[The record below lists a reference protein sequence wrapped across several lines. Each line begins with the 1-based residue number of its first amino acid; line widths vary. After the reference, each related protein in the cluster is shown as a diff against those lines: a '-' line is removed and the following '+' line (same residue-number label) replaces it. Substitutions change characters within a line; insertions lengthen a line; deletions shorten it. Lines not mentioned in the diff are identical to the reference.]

1 LLSQP
6 NKAVHR
12 GECAR
17 IRIHVQQAAAL
28 EHTLPDITAPMLA
41 EDASVWFSAF
51 RFGWGYC
58 AFELPA
64 EVVCKELG
72 AAQATASQ
80 LLMAFELGKRR
91 IVEAAALQ
99 IRVESGERI
108 QLSAADIQKV
118 RAKVAL
124 A

>member
-1 LLSQP
+1 
-6 NKAVHR
+6 
-12 GECAR
+12 
-17 IRIHVQQAAAL
+17 L

-41 EDASVWFSAF
+41 PDASVWFSAF

-64 EVVCKELG
+64 DVVCNELG
-72 AAQATASQ
+72 AAQPTASQ

-91 IVEAAALQ
+91 IVEAASQ
-99 IRVESGERI
+99 TRVESGERI

>member
-1 LLSQP
+1 LPSQP
-6 NKAVHR
+6 NKAAHR

-17 IRIHVQQAAAL
+17 IRNHVQQAAAL

-41 EDASVWFSAF
+41 DDASVWFSAF

-64 EVVCKELG
+64 DVVCKELG
-72 AAQATASQ
+72 AAQATAPQ

-91 IVEAAALQ
+91 IVEAALQ
-99 IRVESGERI
+99 TRVESGERI
-108 QLSAADIQKV
+108 QLSASDIQKV

>member
-1 LLSQP
+1 M
-6 NKAVHR
+6 
-12 GECAR
+12 EY
-17 IRIHVQQAAAL
+17 
-28 EHTLPDITAPMLA
+28 TLPEVTAPLLA

-58 AFELPA
+58 AYELPA

-72 AAQATASQ
+72 AAQPTASQ

-91 IVEAAALQ
+91 VVEAAALQ
-99 IRVESGERI
+99 PRVESGERI
-108 QLSAADIQKV
+108 QLSAEDIQKV
-118 RAKVAL
+118 RAKPAQ